1 MILGRTASNAIKIKT
16 DEEGGGLRA
25 VNCACCSAC
34 PCVTITDPTLA
45 ELLKNATTGSTA
57 SPTVE
62 GDFIFYED
70 HWYAAFAGP
79 SVYIVQYYFAS
90 KQFCMT
96 GDNVFNFISAGEC
109 ECPSGF
115 SCSNVDF
122 SINGTNFPSTQF
134 TEFGSPVTP
143 PAFTFA

>member
-1 MILGRTASNAIKIKT
+1 MTLGRTADNKIKIKT
-16 DEEGGGLRA
+16 DGGTTRA
-25 VNCACCSAC
+25 VNCACCAGVC
-34 PCVTITDPTLA
+34 GCVTITNPTLA